1 MTDSQFVAIVA
12 CLLLFSVLIMS
23 MLPRPGNVPIDA
35 TVVDR
40 HLELVRRGDV
50 IALSG
55 DVVDDAHRATLA
67 AALTSR
73 FPGLTL
79 AMTLQTREADSPD
92 DQWRALTLASIDLLA
107 QTASAT
113 LRLSADGL
121 TIDGLA
127 AGQEALARRVDDVA
141 ALGGPD
147 FVVEINTEVVELIEE
162 AAACR
167 AMFASIIGDPVR
179 FVWGTAELRP
189 LAYPL
194 LERYAEFALDCPSH
208 TLSIIGHTDAR
219 GDAEYNLEL
228 SLERADAVAA
238 FLESRG
244 VELERLVTRGAGSL
258 EPIADNST
266 IGGRSRNRRIEIEL
280 LEPLR

>member
-1 MTDSQFVAIVA
+1 VTDSQFVTSVA
-12 CLLLFSVLIMS
+12 FLILVGALILSVL
-23 MLPRPGNVPIDA
+23 PKEEHAPGNPA
-35 TVVDR
+35 SVDR
-40 HLELVRRGDV
+40 RLELVQRSNV

-55 DVVDDAHRATLA
+55 DVVDDEHREALA

-73 FPGLTL
+73 FPDRTL
-79 AMTLQTREADSPD
+79 AITLSTGKAASPD
-92 DQWRALTLASIDLLA
+92 DQWRALTLASVDLLA
-107 QTASAT
+107 QTAAAT

-121 TIDGLA
+121 TINGLA
-127 AGQEALARRVDDVA
+127 AGRQRLAQQVDDVA

-147 FVVEINTEVVELIEE
+147 FVVEFDTETVEPVEE
-162 AAACR
+162 ASACR
-167 AMFASIIGDPVR
+167 TMFASIAGDPVR
-179 FVWGTAELRP
+179 FVWGTAELQP

-208 TLSIIGHTDAR
+208 TLAISGHTDAR

-244 VELERLVTRGAGSL
+244 VRLERLVTRGAGSL